1 MASRHRQAQFL
12 AAAVIAAAF
21 LPVLTSATDYLVGD
35 KAGWTLSYSIGWP
48 EGKNF
53 QVGDSLV
60 FTYPKGNHTVT
71 EVDGQTFKECY
82 RQGNTIKEWNSGNDT
97 VRLDKPGRRWFFCS
111 VADHCEMGLKL
122 VVNVGGAEGPSSP
135 SPASPPTPGGGKVPP
150 PMPAPAPAPT
160 SPPAPAPPTDSASSS
175 SSAALKTNHMTAGE
189 AVARAVVMAGAAV
202 AACFI

>member
-21 LPVLTSATDYLVGD
+21 LPVLTSATDYLD
-35 KAGWTLSYSIGWP
+35 R
-48 EGKNF
+48 
-53 QVGDSLV
+53 SLFILLRVVSV

>member
-1 MASRHRQAQFL
+1 MASRHRHQQVRFL
-12 AAAVIAAAF
+12 AAAFIAAAF
-21 LPVLTSATDYLVGD
+21 LPMLASATDYHVGD
-35 KAGWTLSYSIGWP
+35 KAGWTLSYSI
-48 EGKNF
+48 
-53 QVGDSLV
+53 V

-97 VRLDKPGRRWFFCS
+97 VKLDKPGRRWFFCS

-135 SPASPPTPGGGKVPP
+135 SPASPPIPGGGKVPP
-150 PMPAPAPAPT
+150 PMPAPAPT
-160 SPPAPAPPTDSASSS
+160 SLPAPAPPTDSASSS
-175 SSAALKTNHMTAGE
+175 SSSAASKTNHMTAGE